1 MTGAPRPLAVG
12 KAEGLRRGKDG
23 LVWAAGTMASEAFLA
38 AGRLAAEGGPDL
50 TVVNAR
56 FVKPLDIELLAAQL
70 HPGLRLMTVEENA
83 LAGGFGSAV
92 METVASLKV
101 PNVAVER
108 LGIPDEFQ
116 PHGSQE
122 ILRARLDLDVEGIMR
137 RARAFFPAATDV
149 AGPLRRPR
157 PA

>member
-1 MTGAPRPLAVG
+1 M
-12 KAEGLRRGKDG
+12 
-23 LVWAAGTMASEAFLA
+23 EA
-38 AGRLAAEGGPDL
+38 
-50 TVVNAR
+50 
-56 FVKPLDIELLAAQL
+56 
-70 HPGLRLMTVEENA
+70 
-83 LAGGFGSAV
+83 
-92 METVASLKV
+92 VASLKV
-101 PNVAVER
+101 PNVAVEC

-137 RARAFFPAATDV
+137 RARAFFPVATDV

>member
-1 MTGAPRPLAVG
+1 
-12 KAEGLRRGKDG
+12 
-23 LVWAAGTMASEAFLA
+23 MASEALSA

-56 FVKPLDIELLAAQL
+56 FVKPLDVELLAAQL
-70 HPGLRLMTVEENA
+70 HPGSRLMTVEENA

-92 METVASLKV
+92 MEAVASLKV
-101 PNVAVER
+101 PDVAVER

-122 ILRARLDLDVEGIMR
+122 ILRARVDLDVEGIMR
-137 RARAFFPAATDV
+137 RARAFFPQV
-149 AGPLRRPR
+149 APVARTLRHQR